1 MRAAIILARIVGA
14 AAVAAILAISPAS
27 AQNDQRPD
35 AERLM
40 QNDAWCPIVLNHHL
54 PAMTSAFVELVKKD
68 LSKRRDMAV
77 YEAIAPLLET
87 LLSVGR
93 MDDRD
98 PVRQAHLAMAC
109 TLGLPVVKK
118 MIARD
123 LR

>member
-1 MRAAIILARIVGA
+1 MILARIIGA
-14 AAVAAILAISPAS
+14 AAIAAVLATSPAS
-27 AQNDQRPD
+27 AQSDLRPD
-35 AERLM
+35 AKRLM

-54 PAMTSAFVELVKKD
+54 PALTNAFAGLVEKEL
-68 LSKRRDMAV
+68 LKRQDPAL

-93 MDDRD
+93 MEDRN

-123 LR
+123 LK

>member
-1 MRAAIILARIVGA
+1 MIPVRIVGA
-14 AAVAAILAISPAS
+14 AAIAVVLATSPAS
-27 AQNDQRPD
+27 AQNDPRPD

-54 PAMTSAFVELVKKD
+54 PAITNTAAELVKKE
-68 LSKRRDMAV
+68 LSKGRDLEV
-77 YEAIAPLLET
+77 YETVAPLLDT

-93 MDDRD
+93 MDERD

-118 MIARD
+118 MIAREF
-123 LR
+123 R

>member
-1 MRAAIILARIVGA
+1 MIPARIIGA
-14 AAVAAILAISPAS
+14 VAIAAVLAASPAS
-27 AQNDQRPD
+27 SQNDPRPN
-35 AERLM
+35 AKRLM

-54 PAMTSAFVELVKKD
+54 PAMTNAFAELVKKD
-68 LSKRRDMAV
+68 LSERRDLV
-77 YEAIAPLLET
+77 IYEAITPLLET

-93 MDDRD
+93 MDDQN

-123 LR
+123 LK